1 MIFDRLFKLSVA
13 IGAALGFYVLGGI
26 AFSSL
31 LGILGGSGLLPSA
44 HQFLVFSPAVS
55 IATGVFGFLWGYS
68 R

>member
-13 IGAALGFYVLGGI
+13 IGAALGFYALGGL

-31 LGILGGSGLLPSA
+31 LGVLGGSGILPAA
-44 HQFLVFSPAVS
+44 HELLVFSPAVS
-55 IATGVFGFLWGYS
+55 IATRVFGFLWGYS